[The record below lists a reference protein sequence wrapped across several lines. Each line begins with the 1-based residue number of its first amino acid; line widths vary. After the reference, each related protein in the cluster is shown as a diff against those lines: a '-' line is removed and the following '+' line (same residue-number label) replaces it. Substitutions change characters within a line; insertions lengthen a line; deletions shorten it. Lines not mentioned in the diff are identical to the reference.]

1 MLSNLLKTTGV
12 RSYSCYRSFGTTC
25 CQEGRYGHRLVKLW
39 EQKDY
44 TTKPLQVFRTGG
56 RRPVGANKV
65 PGRKWTA
72 KLGGGLKR
80 EFFWVQHQRMSQED
94 VLHERSFH
102 ERVVEIKEDDNRSGY
117 VALVAGPLARRWIL
131 ATEGMKTGSLIIN
144 SAKSTVGGFS
154 GQSGD
159 AYPLK
164 LIPTGTKVC
173 SVENLP
179 GRGAQIARSA
189 GNSCTVLRKSSD
201 AVILQLPSGR
211 EISVLPNCV
220 AVIGC
225 VSNVEHDEEIWGS
238 PLKRRDYGLRPR
250 SGKWNRKDGR
260 HGRKIN
266 PKKPMIVYDEA
277 RALKEKGTLEA

>member
-1 MLSNLLKTTGV
+1 MFSWVLKTTTV
-12 RSYSCYRSFGTTC
+12 RPCSCYRKFVTTC
-25 CQEGRYGHRLVKLW
+25 SKEGRYGHRLVKLW

-56 RRPVGANKV
+56 RLPVGANKV
-65 PGRKWTA
+65 PGKKWTA

-80 EFFWVQHQRMSQED
+80 EFYWVQHQRMSQED
-94 VLHERSFH
+94 VLNEVSFH
-102 ERVVEIKEDDNRSGY
+102 ERIIEIKEDDNRSGY

-131 ATEGMKTGSLIIN
+131 ATEGMKEGSLINN
-144 SAKSTVGGFS
+144 SAKSLVGAFS

-159 AYPLK
+159 AFPLK

-173 SVENLP
+173 SVEYLP

-189 GNSCTVLRKSSD
+189 GNSCTVLRKSLS
-201 AVILQLPSGR
+201 AVVLQLPSGR

-238 PLKRRDYGLRPR
+238 PLKRRDYGLRPC

-260 HGRKIN
+260 HGRKIH
-266 PKKPMIVYDEA
+266 PKRPMIVYDEA
-277 RALKEKGTLEA
+277 RAMKDKETLEA